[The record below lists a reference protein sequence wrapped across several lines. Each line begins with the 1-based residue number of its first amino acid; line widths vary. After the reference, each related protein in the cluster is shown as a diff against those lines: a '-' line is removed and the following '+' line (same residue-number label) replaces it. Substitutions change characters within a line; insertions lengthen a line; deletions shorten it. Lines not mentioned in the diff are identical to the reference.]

1 MIKEN
6 LTPFL
11 FGDNNQDE
19 TDSAVEKFM
28 NYVPGNW
35 EDWKNYCDELH
46 ERCLGAFEANKQQLF
61 WAFDAR
67 FKMVDA
73 IFINMPKLTS
83 PSSGDPTC
91 ASSSCNQPYG
101 TEMQRMDNDYSS
113 SLFSSSS
120 GSSQPTPYSSNM
132 AQKALSD
139 LPANWNI
146 PSSPFVQ
153 KEEKVL
159 LLGSIE
165 GKGKE
170 KEREKGATDE
180 KYFSLFDSENS
191 SFFNRGA
198 S

>member
-1 MIKEN
+1 MDPSNPDSAPASPLKGAGIMIKEN

-46 ERCLGAFEANKQQLF
+46 ERRLGAFEANKQQLF

-73 IFINMPKLTS
+73 IFINMLKLTS
-83 PSSGDPTC
+83 PSSGDLTC
-91 ASSSCNQPYG
+91 GSSSCNRPYG
-101 TEMQRMDNDYSS
+101 TEMRRMDNDYSS

-120 GSSQPTPYSSNM
+120 GSS
-132 AQKALSD
+132 
-139 LPANWNI
+139 
-146 PSSPFVQ
+146 
-153 KEEKVL
+153 
-159 LLGSIE
+159 
-165 GKGKE
+165 
-170 KEREKGATDE
+170 
-180 KYFSLFDSENS
+180 
-191 SFFNRGA
+191 
-198 S
+198 